1 MFSDTKRGESS
12 ENRSIE
18 RYLILGIVALIP
30 ISTLSIRGH
39 TDLDAGII
47 LSIFILPITLRTTI
61 KSRMPRRLLVLLLLA
76 LVCGPV
82 LTLLATSTP
91 ARSVDQAIEIETLFL
106 VLSFCISIPTV
117 YWSVVKSGWAPT
129 LNAFAVGAIAQ
140 GALNHSAWNGNAWKY
155 VFAWPVVALILPKQ
169 GWGSRSRAYG
179 IVVVVALILISI
191 VFNNRSFAAFLCGAI
206 VIGVLASRIR
216 HPSARV
222 RSVVSVVVV
231 CLVGVG
237 LYFGGSLAVTHGLL
251 GRSIQLTS
259 QAETANGQNLV
270 IGARPEFAAAL
281 ALFAS
286 HPLGF
291 GPGVVPSEADVNA
304 GKAGLASVGAA
315 TTGGFVD
322 GFLFGQ
328 HLELHSVWWDLWI
341 DFGPVGLAAGAYVG
355 WLSIKLLLL
364 VASST
369 RAPPFVL
376 LTLGLGAFW
385 DVLFSPIGNLMLDIV
400 AILAMLGF
408 VLSAQGMDDFQ
419 MQREDMPKSL
429 DRV

>member
-179 IVVVVALILISI
+179 IVVVVALTDVVARAADDAVRAVWTGIMYSMPSLTRAAGFEKLSFGHIGWGDVVQPSI
-191 VFNNRSFAAFLCGAI
+191 
-206 VIGVLASRIR
+206 
-216 HPSARV
+216 
-222 RSVVSVVVV
+222 
-231 CLVGVG
+231 
-237 LYFGGSLAVTHGLL
+237 AVTLL
-251 GRSIQLTS
+251 SW
-259 QAETANGQNLV
+259 
-270 IGARPEFAAAL
+270 GARSKRTNCWSGEK
-281 ALFAS
+281 
-286 HPLGF
+286 LG
-291 GPGVVPSEADVNA
+291 
-304 GKAGLASVGAA
+304 
-315 TTGGFVD
+315 
-322 GFLFGQ
+322 
-328 HLELHSVWWDLWI
+328 
-341 DFGPVGLAAGAYVG
+341 
-355 WLSIKLLLL
+355 
-364 VASST
+364 
-369 RAPPFVL
+369 
-376 LTLGLGAFW
+376 
-385 DVLFSPIGNLMLDIV
+385 
-400 AILAMLGF
+400 
-408 VLSAQGMDDFQ
+408 
-419 MQREDMPKSL
+419 
-429 DRV
+429 